1 MELVDSKPFEKEQF
15 IADMR
20 TLTRAIGAGFK
31 EDTIRAVMKTFEAEF
46 QERPVQFK
54 ATTKPGDGL
63 YYRILDSA
71 PVNRTAHAY
80 EAGLLPHHPQ
90 LLTLQRQI
98 LENCPGSFSA
108 GVDCDAGYG
117 MAKAW
122 SFTGLTPIDRLC
134 ERVPSLPESVRE
146 LQDTLRQFGLN
157 ITYFVS
163 SDFQNKTTN
172 VYFEWDMQYRSEQW
186 LQAFA
191 RALGTVVP
199 SSAVCYD
206 ILATQANYGC
216 VAITFS
222 WEKGVPLRWC
232 TYAPE
237 IPYDDPQPAIH
248 LPTLAPRLQALHQG
262 PTMNDHPQYILA
274 WAFSPKGEY
283 VKLERGY
290 ARDVSYFLRFK
301 MLVDIDRD
309 KTRSIVLPRLKAAV

>member
-1 MELVDSKPFEKEQF
+1 MELIDSKPFETEQF

-20 TLTRAIGAGFK
+20 VLTRSIGAGFK
-31 EDTIRAVMKTFEAEF
+31 EDSIRAVLKTFKAEF

-71 PVNRTAHAY
+71 PINRTAHAR
-80 EAGLLPHHPQ
+80 EAGLIGDHPQ
-90 LLTLQRQI
+90 LLTLQSQI

-108 GVDCDAGYG
+108 GIDCDSGFG

-122 SFTGLTPIDRLC
+122 SFTGLTPIEALC
-134 ERVPSLPESVRE
+134 QQVPSLPESVRE
-146 LQDTLRQFGLN
+146 VQDVLRHFGLD

-163 SDFQNKTTN
+163 SDFENQTTN
-172 VYFEWDMQYRSEQW
+172 VYFQWNMEYRTEQW
-186 LQAFA
+186 LQSFA
-191 RALGTVVP
+191 HALGTVIP
-199 SSAVCYD
+199 SSATCYD

-222 WEKGVPLRWC
+222 WEKGQPLRWC

-237 IPYDDPQPAIH
+237 IPYDDPKPAIH
-248 LPTLAPRLQALHQG
+248 LPTLAPRLEALHRG
-262 PTMNDHPQYILA
+262 PTLNAQPQYILA
-274 WAFSPKGEY
+274 WAFSPKGSY

-290 ARDVSYFLRFK
+290 ARDVSHFLRVK